1 MKQTIFWALGA
12 SLIVG
17 GATWFA
23 RGLYD
28 ETFLYEGR
36 FHVVNATDTEREIVL
51 TFPSGNA
58 WEATLSPSQ
67 TADFVMKKTGEGA
80 IQVQSDGRDL
90 GTIGYVTSYNNL
102 SAIVIRRD
110 SALFSQIFAQESDRS
125 MEATNSE

>member
-17 GATWFA
+17 GTTWFA

-36 FHVVNATDTEREIVL
+36 FHVVNATDAEREIVL

-58 WEATLSPSQ
+58 WEATLAPSQ
-67 TADFVMKKTGEGA
+67 TSDFVMKKTGEGA

-102 SAIVIRRD
+102 SAIVIRQD
-110 SALFSQIFAQESDRS
+110 SAIFSQIFVKESAQPRDASD
-125 MEATNSE
+125 TN